1 MKHGK
6 KYTDSV
12 KAYDRAKLYEV
23 KEKKYKL
30 VSLY

>member
-6 KYTDSV
+6 KYTESV

-23 KEKKYKL
+23 KEAL
-30 VSLY
+30 QLAVDT